1 MSTPNILLISTD
13 QQRYDMVGA
22 AGNPAVSTPHLDRLA
37 AQGALFENCYVQN
50 PVCSPSRASL
60 MTSRYPSVHGLYEN
74 GVDIAPGTRVFSKDL
89 AEAGY
94 DCGLV
99 GKFHL
104 HSCFHGR
111 TEPRLDDGFRVF
123 RWAHDPYPGSSE
135 NAYHRWLRAT
145 RPELYERALVEQGL
159 FDSMPTEAH
168 YSRWIA
174 EETIS
179 YLRTD
184 RRPEQ
189 PFFFVANFFDPHHG
203 FGAPEEYLRRY
214 DDVGLPPVNTRDGE
228 LEDKPEIQR
237 WTSRHGGGGM
247 PSYTDLDDAGL
258 DEVRRAYYAMVS
270 LVDDEVGRIL
280 AALEE
285 EGLAESTIVVFTS
298 DHGELLG
305 DHQLLRKGP
314 FLYDCSVKVPLII
327 RWPGV
332 IAPGTRRS
340 ELVQWVDLAPT
351 FLEAAGVE
359 RPTTMQGESLLPLL
373 RGEDVEWRDWAL
385 SQYRS
390 SGDPAN
396 PSAHLTMLRHDRFK
410 LITHHGAP
418 STPRQRT
425 GELYDLEMD
434 PGELEN
440 LWGSTEHR
448 EVRLALAERMLDV
461 LAGVEDRR
469 GVQLAPW

>member
-1 MSTPNILLISTD
+1 MRPNVLLISTD
-13 QQRYDMVGA
+13 QQRFDMVGA

-60 MTSRYPSVHGLYEN
+60 MTSSYVSAHGLYEN
-74 GVDIAPGTRVFSKDL
+74 GVDIAPGTRLVSAEL

-99 GKFHL
+99 GKLHL

-111 TEPRLDDGFRVF
+111 TEPRVVDGFRVF

-135 NAYHRWLRAT
+135 NAYHRWLRAAH
-145 RPELYERALVEQGL
+145 PDLYAHALEDNDR
-159 FDSMPTEAH
+159 FDALPTEAH
-168 YSRWIA
+168 YSHWIA

-179 YLRTD
+179 FLRTD
-184 RRPEQ
+184 RRSDE
-189 PFFFVANFFDPHHG
+189 PFLFVANFFDPHHG

-214 DDVGLPPVNTRDGE
+214 DDVELPPVNTRDGE
-228 LEDKPEIQR
+228 LESKPEIQR
-237 WTSRHGGGGM
+237 WTSLHGGGGM
-247 PSYTDLDDAGL
+247 PSFADLDEAGL
-258 DEVRRAYYAMVS
+258 DEVRRAYYAMVT

-285 EGLAESTIVVFTS
+285 EGLAECTIVVFTS

-305 DHQLLRKGP
+305 DHQMLRKGP
-314 FLYDCSVKVPLII
+314 FLYDCSVKVPLIV

-332 IAPGTRRS
+332 VPAGLRRS

-359 RPTTMQGESLLPLL
+359 RPRSYQGESLVPLL
-373 RGEDVEWRDWAL
+373 RGEEGAWRDWAL

-396 PSAHLTMLRHDRFK
+396 PSAHLTMLRRGSWK
-410 LITHHGAP
+410 LIAHHAAEG
-418 STPRQRT
+418 RERT
-425 GELYDLEMD
+425 GELYDLEAD
-434 PGELEN
+434 PGELVN
-440 LWGSTEHR
+440 LWASAAHR
-448 EVRLALAERMLDV
+448 EVRLELAETMLDV
-461 LAGVEDRR
+461 LAAVEDRR

>member
-1 MSTPNILLISTD
+1 MRPNILLISTD

-37 AQGALFENCYVQN
+37 AEGALFENCYVQN

-60 MTSRYPSVHGLYEN
+60 MTSSYVSSHGLYEN
-74 GVDIAPGTRVFSKDL
+74 GVDIAPGTRVFSTEL

-123 RWAHDPYPGSSE
+123 RWAHDPYLGSSE

-145 RPELYERALVEQGL
+145 HPELYARALGDNGR
-159 FDSMPTEAH
+159 FDTIPTEAH
-168 YSRWIA
+168 YSHWIA

-179 YLRTD
+179 FLTTD
-184 RRPEQ
+184 RRKDE
-189 PFFFVANFFDPHHG
+189 PFLFVANFFDPHHG
-203 FGAPEEYLRRY
+203 FGAPEEYVRRY
-214 DDVGLPPVNTRDGE
+214 DDVELPPVTTRDGE

-237 WTSRHGGGGM
+237 WTSLHGGGGM
-247 PSYTDLDDAGL
+247 PSYADLDEAPL

-280 AALEE
+280 AVLEA
-285 EGLAESTIVVFTS
+285 EGLAEDTIVVFTS

-314 FLYDCSVKVPLII
+314 FLYDCSVRVPLFV

-332 IAPGTRRS
+332 VPPGLRRR

-351 FLEAAGVE
+351 VLEAAGVE
-359 RPTTMQGESLLPLL
+359 RRRSYQGESLLPLL
-373 RGEDVEWRDWAL
+373 RGEDVAWRDWAL

-396 PSAHLTMLRHDRFK
+396 PSAHMTMLRHDRWK
-410 LITHHGAP
+410 LVAHHAGAGH
-418 STPRQRT
+418 PRS
-425 GELYDLEMD
+425 GELYDLEAD

-440 LWGSTEHR
+440 LWGDEGHR
-448 EVRLALAERMLDV
+448 EVRLDLAEKLLDV
-461 LAGVEDRR
+461 LAEVEDRR
-469 GVQLAPW
+469 GEQLAPW